1 MIVGIGVDLVEIER
15 IRKLL
20 ERFDGAFVEKTF
32 TLAERQEA
40 AERNDPSI
48 YYAGRWAVKEAVSKA
63 LGCGIGAGCA
73 LLDVECRNGDN
84 GRPYVKL
91 RGAAAETFRKLGGG
105 TVHLSLTHE
114 AHYAVANVVLEKV

>member
-32 TLAERQEA
+32 TPAERREA

-48 YYAGRWAVKEAVSKA
+48 YYAGRWAVKEAVAKA
-63 LGCGIGAGCA
+63 LGCGIGGGCA
-73 LLDVECRNGDN
+73 LLDVECRNGGN

-91 RGAAAETFRKLGGG
+91 GGAAAETFRKLGGG

-114 AHYAVANVVLEKV
+114 ARYAVASVVLEKV